1 MILPYT
7 FKHRIYTDTSC
18 YGVSYA
24 LKLCIMYYYCFF
36 VFVKKKDCL
45 SVVMKISATTGLK
58 RYQIKDAFPQGIQIK
73 NISHEKDM
81 VKKDILFLMKFSV
94 ATEGLV

>member
-1 MILPYT
+1 MLWCLI
-7 FKHRIYTDTSC
+7 RIKIMHH
-18 YGVSYA
+18 V
-24 LKLCIMYYYCFF
+24 LLLFLCFCE
-36 VFVKKKDCL
+36 KKDCL
-45 SVVMKISATTGLK
+45 SAVMKISATTGLK